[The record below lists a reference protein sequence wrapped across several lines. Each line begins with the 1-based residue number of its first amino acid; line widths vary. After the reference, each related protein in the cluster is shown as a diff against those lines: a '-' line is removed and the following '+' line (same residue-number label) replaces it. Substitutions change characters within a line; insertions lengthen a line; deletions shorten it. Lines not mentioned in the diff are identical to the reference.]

1 MKPTKVL
8 YIVIRKHSKRSRNLA
23 NMDKLAKNL
32 FADFGTENTS
42 PLPKPFFSAQPT
54 GLPCPNILKFDSPT
68 IMAREQSSPKSSDSF
83 MEELGGID
91 EFISPE
97 KNFFSPENQ
106 QPNFSCSPP
115 CLNKGFLNLRLFDT
129 PHTPKTL
136 FTKLKKASIEEK
148 DPTIMKSPSS
158 TRHGSRTSLRAKF
171 MRKDLASLQER
182 KRPQT
187 EPRLLAHKNVVYA
200 NFNPFTPNS
209 EVQMKAKRPRIQL
222 SRYRTKPTKL
232 MQFDCKSFSPKS
244 FHTAAIWIKKE
255 CFLGLDCCIIAII
268 QTNVL

>member
-1 MKPTKVL
+1 
-8 YIVIRKHSKRSRNLA
+8 
-23 NMDKLAKNL
+23 MDKLAKNL

-68 IMAREQSSPKSSDSF
+68 MAREQSSPKSSDSF

-232 MQFDCKSFSPKS
+232 MQFDSLCLQYIFS
-244 FHTAAIWIKKE
+244 
-255 CFLGLDCCIIAII
+255 
-268 QTNVL
+268 